1 MKNKYILIP
10 CIGLFFSCL
19 AFSSSCKSINQVHKA
34 SYLDKEILVSN
45 SVELNLAIASAS
57 LGNVIV
63 MKDGVWTDVV
73 IDFKSNSSAA
83 APITLRAQTS
93 GKVILNG
100 NSRLVFSKSNLVV
113 DGLLFQKG
121 AITKKDAAVVTFNSD
136 NCRLTNSAIIDYN
149 PSDFST
155 EYYWVLFKG
164 SHNRMD
170 HCYFTGKNNKQPVV
184 QNDEENSRYN
194 QVDRCYIKDIPYV
207 AKANGREI
215 LRIFGY
221 GHADQPGDDGAFFTV
236 EYNLFDHAHGEG
248 TEIVSLKSNHNIVRY
263 NTVIA
268 SRGGLV
274 GRRGKYNTFEGNFIF
289 GKGETGT
296 SGIRV
301 AGPYQRVINNYVSDV
316 TEDGLRLIAG
326 EYYEKSLT
334 GNFAA
339 KKKNLPK
346 YLHVQ
351 ECYFAQNTFVNCG
364 ENGINIGFNYKNQWP
379 SLQMVLFP
387 ENNRFV
393 NNLVYNCIGNAINIE
408 VVDKK
413 TPLDIFNFKPNFFE
427 GNLAFGTQ
435 ICNVSLP
442 AGIKNVDPKLKL
454 AKDGLY
460 RMTPK
465 SPAINGGSVSEVK
478 DDFVGVERDSNSD
491 IGAEEFGGVKPT
503 RHPLT
508 PNEVGPDWMLK
519 KIKN

>member
-1 MKNKYILIP
+1 MKNKIVLIS
-10 CIGLFFSCL
+10 CIGLLFSCS
-19 AFSSSCKSINQVHKA
+19 AFCSNAKSTNQVHKVNA
-34 SYLDKEILVSN
+34 TDKEILVSN
-45 SVELNLAIASAS
+45 QTELNSAIATAS
-57 LGNVIV
+57 PGSVIV

-73 IDFKSNSSAA
+73 IDFKSISSAME
-83 APITLRAQTS
+83 PITLRAQTS
-93 GKVILNG
+93 GKVVLNG
-100 NSRLVFSKSNLVV
+100 NSRLVFSKPYLVV
-113 DGLLFQKG
+113 DGLLFHKG
-121 AITKKDAAVVTFNSD
+121 TITKKDAAIVTFNSD

-149 PSDFST
+149 PSDFNT

-215 LRIFGY
+215 MRIFGY
-221 GHADQPGDDGAFFTV
+221 GHADQPGDDGAYFTV

-274 GRRGKYNTFEGNFIF
+274 GRRGKYNIFEGNFIF
-289 GKGETGT
+289 GKGEEGT

-301 AGPYQRVINNYVSDV
+301 AGPYHRVINNYVSDV
-316 TEDGLRLIAG
+316 TEDGLRLIVG

-346 YLHVQ
+346 YLQVQ

-393 NNLVYNCIGNAINIE
+393 NNLVYNCKGNAINIE
-408 VVDKK
+408 VIDKK
-413 TPLDIFNFKPNFFE
+413 APLDVFNFTPNFFE
-427 GNLAFGTQ
+427 GNLAFGQ
-435 ICNVSLP
+435 QVCNVSLP
-442 AGIKNVDPKLKL
+442 AGIKNIDPKMKSG
-454 AKDGLY
+454 KDGLY
-460 RMTPK
+460 RLVSK
-465 SPAINGGSVSEVK
+465 SPAINSGADSDVK
-478 DDFVGVERDSNSD
+478 DDFMGNVRDAKKD
-491 IGAEEFGGVKPT
+491 IGAEEFGESKAT
-503 RHPLT
+503 RQPLT
-508 PNEVGPDWMLK
+508 PSEVGPDWMLK
-519 KIKN
+519 K

>member
-1 MKNKYILIP
+1 MKNKLILTA
-10 CIGLFFSCL
+10 CIVLFSCL
-19 AFSSSCKSINQVHKA
+19 VFSANVVA
-34 SYLDKEILVSN
+34 KEILVSN
-45 SVELNLAIASAS
+45 AVELNSAIASAKP
-57 LGNVIV
+57 GDIIV
-63 MKDGVWTDVV
+63 MKDGVWTDII
-73 IDFKSNSSAA
+73 IDFKSISSATEA
-83 APITLRAQTS
+83 ITLRAQTP
-93 GKVILNG
+93 GKVVLNG
-100 NSRLVFSKSNLVV
+100 GSKLIFSKPNLIVE
-113 DGLLFQKG
+113 GLLFKKG
-121 AITKKDAAVVTFNSD
+121 VITKKDASVISFESE

-149 PSDFST
+149 PADFNT
-155 EYYWVLFKG
+155 EYFWVLFEG

-170 HCYFTGKNNKQPVV
+170 HCYFTGKSNKQPVI
-184 QNDEENSRYN
+184 QNGEENARYN

-268 SRGGLV
+268 SKGGLV

-289 GKGETGT
+289 GKGEAGT

-301 AGPYQRVINNYVSDV
+301 AGPHQRVINNYVSDV

-346 YLHVQ
+346 YLQVQ
-351 ECYFAQNTFVNCG
+351 DCYFAQNTFVNCG
-364 ENGINIGFNYKNQWP
+364 ENGINIGYNYKNQWP

-387 ENNRFV
+387 ENNKFV
-393 NNLVYNCIGNAINIE
+393 NNLVYNCEGNAVNIE
-408 VVDKK
+408 ILDSSS
-413 TPLDIFNFKPNFFE
+413 PLDAFKFKPNFFE
-427 GNLAFGTQ
+427 GNLVFGSQ

-442 AGIKNVDPKLKL
+442 SGITKADPKLKL
-454 AKDGLY
+454 GSDGLY
-460 RMTPK
+460 RLGSK
-465 SPAINGGSVSEVK
+465 SSAINSGATSDVK
-478 DDFVGVERDSNSD
+478 DDFLGVERDNKKD
-491 IGAEEFGGVKPT
+491 IGAEEFGGVIPT
-503 RHPLT
+503 RQPLT
-508 PNEVGPDWMLK
+508 PAEVGPDWLSK
-519 KIKN
+519 K

>member
-1 MKNKYILIP
+1 MKNKIVLIP
-10 CIGLFFSCL
+10 CIGLLFSCL
-19 AFSSSCKSINQVHKA
+19 AFCSNAKSINQGRKVN
-34 SYLDKEILVSN
+34 SIDKEILVTN
-45 SVELNLAIASAS
+45 LAELNSAIASAS
-57 LGNVIV
+57 SGNVIV
-63 MKDGVWTDVV
+63 MKDGIWTDIV
-73 IDFKSNSSAA
+73 IDFNSVASTTDV
-83 APITLRAQTS
+83 ITLRAQTP

-100 NSRLVFSKSNLVV
+100 TSRLVFFKPNLVV

-121 AITKKDAAVVTFNSD
+121 AITKKEVAVVTFNSD

-149 PSDFST
+149 PSDFNT
-155 EYYWVLFKG
+155 EYYWVLFNG

-170 HCYFTGKNNKQPVV
+170 HCYFTGKSNKQPVV
-184 QNDEENSRYN
+184 QNGEENARYN

-207 AKANGREI
+207 AKVNGREI

-221 GHADQPGDDGAFFTV
+221 GHADEPGDDGAYFTV

-289 GKGETGT
+289 GKGEEGT

-301 AGPYQRVINNYVSDV
+301 AGPHQKVINNYVADV

-334 GNFAA
+334 GNFAS

-346 YLHVQ
+346 YLQVQ
-351 ECYFAQNTFVNCG
+351 DCYFAQNTFVNCG
-364 ENGINIGFNYKNQWP
+364 ENGINIGFSYKNQWP

-387 ENNRFV
+387 ENNKFV
-393 NNLVYNCIGNAINIE
+393 NNLVYNAKGNAVNIE
-408 VVDKK
+408 VLDK
-413 TPLDIFNFKPNFFE
+413 TAPLDVFTFKPNLFE
-427 GNLAFGTQ
+427 ANMVFGQ
-435 ICNVSLP
+435 QVCNISLP
-442 AGIKNVDPKLKL
+442 AGIKNSDPKLKL
-454 AKDGLY
+454 GSDGLY
-460 RMTPK
+460 RLMAK
-465 SPAINGGSVSEVK
+465 SPAINNGSISEVK
-478 DDFVGVERDSNSD
+478 DDFEGVERGSKKD
-491 IGAEEFGGVKPT
+491 IGAEEFGGVKPI

-508 PNEVGPDWMLK
+508 PNEVGPYWLSK
-519 KIKN
+519 K

>member
-10 CIGLFFSCL
+10 CIRLLFSCL
-19 AFSSSCKSINQVHKA
+19 AFCSNAKSMNQVKKVN
-34 SYLDKEILVSN
+34 SIDKEILVSN
-45 SVELNLAIASAS
+45 QTELNAAIASAS
-57 LGNVIV
+57 QGNVIV
-63 MKDGVWTDVV
+63 MKEGLWTDVV
-73 IDFKSNSSAA
+73 IDFKSISSTT
-83 APITLRAQTS
+83 APITLRAQTP

-100 NSRLVFSKSNLVV
+100 NSRLIFSKPNLVV

-121 AITKKDAAVVTFNSD
+121 AITKKEVAVISFNSD
-136 NCRLTNSAIIDYN
+136 NCRLTNSVIIDYN
-149 PSDFST
+149 PTDFNT
-155 EYYWVLFKG
+155 EYYWVLFND
-164 SHNRMD
+164 SHNRVD
-170 HCYFTGKNNKQPVV
+170 HCYFTGKSNKQPVI
-184 QNDEENSRYN
+184 QNAEENARYN

-221 GHADQPGDDGAFFTV
+221 GHADQPGDDGAYFIV

-268 SRGGLV
+268 SKGGLV

-289 GKGETGT
+289 GKGEPGT

-346 YLHVQ
+346 YLQVQ

-387 ENNRFV
+387 ENNKFV
-393 NNLVYNCIGNAINIE
+393 NNWVYNSKGNAINIE
-408 VVDKK
+408 VLDVSP
-413 TPLDIFNFKPNFFE
+413 PLDAFQFKPNFFE
-427 GNLAFGTQ
+427 GNLAFGQ
-435 ICNVSLP
+435 KVCNTSLP
-442 AGIKNVDPKLKL
+442 AGIKAIDPKLKL
-454 AKDGLY
+454 GSDGLY
-460 RMTPK
+460 RLMAK
-465 SPAINGGSVSEVK
+465 SPAINYGAISDVK
-478 DDFVGVERDSNSD
+478 DDFEGVERDSKKD
-491 IGAEEFGGVKPT
+491 IGAEEFGDSKAT

-508 PNEVGPDWMLK
+508 PNEVGPDWLSK
-519 KIKN
+519 K

>member
-1 MKNKYILIP
+1 MKNKYSVLS
-10 CIGLFFSCL
+10 CIGLLFSCL
-19 AFSSSCKSINQVHKA
+19 AFCSNTKSIHQSHHNNSFV
-34 SYLDKEILVSN
+34 DKEILVSN
-45 SVELNLAIASAS
+45 QAELNSAIAIATPGS
-57 LGNVIV
+57 VIV
-63 MKDGVWTDVV
+63 MTDGIWTDVT
-73 IDFKSNSSAA
+73 IDFKSISSDSE
-83 APITLRAQTS
+83 PVVLRAQTP

-100 NSRLVFSKSNLVV
+100 TSKLIFSKPNLVV

-121 AITKKDAAVVTFNSD
+121 TLTKKDTAVILFNSD
-136 NCRLTNSAIIDYN
+136 KCRFTNSAIIDYN
-149 PSDFST
+149 PTDFNT
-155 EYYWVLFKG
+155 EYYWVLFNG
-164 SHNRMD
+164 SNNRMD
-170 HCYFTGKNNKQPVV
+170 HCYFSGKSNKQPVV
-184 QNDEENSRYN
+184 QNGEENARYN

-334 GNFAA
+334 ENFAS

-346 YLHVQ
+346 YLQVQ

-387 ENNRFV
+387 ENNKFV
-393 NNLVYNCIGNAINIE
+393 NNLVYDCKGSAINIE
-408 VVDKK
+408 VLDTT
-413 TPLDIFNFKPNFFE
+413 TPLDIFKFKPNFFE
-427 GNLAFGTQ
+427 GNLVYGSQ
-435 ICNVSLP
+435 VCNVSLP
-442 AGIKNVDPKLKL
+442 KGIKNSDPKLKL
-454 AKDGLY
+454 AKNGLY
-460 RMTPK
+460 RLTPK
-465 SPAINGGSVSEVK
+465 SSAIDSGVVSEIK
-478 DDFVGVERDSNSD
+478 DDCMGVVRDSESD
-491 IGAEEFGGVKPT
+491 IGAEEFGSVVPI

-508 PNEVGPDWMLK
+508 PQEVGPDWMLK
-519 KIKN
+519 K

>member
-1 MKNKYILIP
+1 MKNKIVLIP
-10 CIGLFFSCL
+10 CIGLLFSCL
-19 AFSSSCKSINQVHKA
+19 AFSSSAKFMNKRPKVNLIA
-34 SYLDKEILVSN
+34 KEILVSN
-45 SVELNLAIASAS
+45 SLELNSAIASAS
-57 LGNVIV
+57 PGNVIV
-63 MKDGVWTDVV
+63 MKEGIWTDAV
-73 IDFKSNSSAA
+73 IDFKSISSATE
-83 APITLRAQTS
+83 PITLRAQTP

-100 NSRLVFSKSNLVV
+100 SSRLIFSKSNLVV

-121 AITKKDAAVVTFNSD
+121 TITKKDAAVVLFNSD

-149 PSDFST
+149 PADFNT
-155 EYYWVLFKG
+155 EYYWVLFNG

-170 HCYFTGKNNKQPVV
+170 HCYFTGKSNKQPVV
-184 QNDEENSRYN
+184 QNGEENARYN

-221 GHADQPGDDGAFFTV
+221 GHADEAGDDGAYFTV

-301 AGPYQRVINNYVSDV
+301 AGPYQRVINNYVADV

-346 YLHVQ
+346 YLQVQ
-351 ECYFAQNTFVNCG
+351 DCYFAQNTFVNCG

-387 ENNRFV
+387 ENNKFI
-393 NNLVYNCIGNAINIE
+393 NNLVYNCKGNAINIE
-408 VVDKK
+408 ALDL
-413 TPLDIFNFKPNFFE
+413 TAPLNAFHFKPNFFE
-427 GNLAFGTQ
+427 GNLAFGQ
-435 ICNVSLP
+435 QVCNTSLP
-442 AGIKNVDPKLKL
+442 AGIKAIDPKLKL
-454 AKDGLY
+454 GSDGLY
-460 RMTPK
+460 RLMDK
-465 SPAINGGSVSEVK
+465 SPAINNGSIADVK
-478 DDFVGVERDSNSD
+478 DDFAGVERDSKKD
-491 IGAEEFGGVKPT
+491 IGAEEFGGVKPI

-508 PNEVGPDWMLK
+508 PSEVGPNWLSK
-519 KIKN
+519 K

>member
-1 MKNKYILIP
+1 MKNKYILIL
-10 CIGLFFSCL
+10 CIGLLFSSL
-19 AFSSSCKSINQVHKA
+19 AFCSNVKSANQLHKVNA
-34 SYLDKEILVSN
+34 TDKEILVSN
-45 SVELNLAIASAS
+45 QTELNSAIATAS
-57 LGNVIV
+57 PGSVIV

-73 IDFKSNSSAA
+73 IDFKSISSNT
-83 APITLRAQTS
+83 APITLRAQTP

-100 NSRLVFSKSNLVV
+100 GSKLIFSKPNLVI

-121 AITKKDAAVVTFNSD
+121 TIAKKDAAVVLFNSD

-149 PSDFST
+149 PADFNT
-155 EYYWVLFKG
+155 EYYWVLFNG

-170 HCYFTGKNNKQPVV
+170 HCYFTGKSNKQPVV
-184 QNDEENSRYN
+184 QNGEENARYN

-326 EYYEKSLT
+326 EYYKKSLT

-346 YLHVQ
+346 YLQVQ

-393 NNLVYNCIGNAINIE
+393 NNLVYNCKGNAINIE
-408 VVDKK
+408 VVDK
-413 TPLDIFNFKPNFFE
+413 TAPLDIFNFKPNFFE
-427 GNLAFGTQ
+427 GNLVFGPQ
-435 ICNVSLP
+435 VCNTSLP
-442 AGIKNVDPKLKL
+442 TGIKNIDPKIKSG
-454 AKDGLY
+454 KDALY
-460 RMTPK
+460 RLVSK
-465 SPAINGGSVSEVK
+465 SPAINSGADSDVK
-478 DDFVGVERDSNSD
+478 DDFMGNIRDSKKD
-491 IGAEEFGGVKPT
+491 VGAEEFGGAAAT
-503 RHPLT
+503 RYPLT

-519 KIKN
+519 K

>member
-10 CIGLFFSCL
+10 CIGLMFSCL
-19 AFSSSCKSINQVHKA
+19 AFCSNAKSINQVQKVN
-34 SYLDKEILVSN
+34 SPGKEILVATQA
-45 SVELNLAIASAS
+45 ELNSAIVTAKP
-57 LGNVIV
+57 GDIIV
-63 MKDGVWTDVV
+63 MKDGVWTDIVL
-73 IDFKSNSSAA
+73 DFKSSASSTES
-83 APITLRAQTS
+83 ITLRAQTP
-93 GKVILNG
+93 GKVVLNG
-100 NSRLVFSKSNLVV
+100 GSKLIFSKPNLIVE
-113 DGLLFQKG
+113 GLLFKKG
-121 AITKKDAAVVTFNSD
+121 VITKKDASVISFESE

-149 PSDFST
+149 PADFNT
-155 EYYWVLFKG
+155 EYYWVLFNG

-170 HCYFTGKNNKQPVV
+170 HCYFTGKSNKQPVV
-184 QNDEENSRYN
+184 QNGEENARYN

-221 GHADQPGDDGAFFTV
+221 GHADQPGDDGAYFTV

-268 SRGGLV
+268 SKGGLV
-274 GRRGKYNTFEGNFIF
+274 GRRGKYNIFEGNFIF
-289 GKGETGT
+289 GKGEAGT

-346 YLHVQ
+346 YLQVQ
-351 ECYFAQNTFVNCG
+351 DCYFAQNTFVNCG
-364 ENGINIGFNYKNQWP
+364 ENGINIGYNYKNQWP

-387 ENNRFV
+387 ENNKFI
-393 NNLVYNCIGNAINIE
+393 NNLVYNSKGNAINIE
-408 VVDKK
+408 VLDL
-413 TPLDIFNFKPNFFE
+413 TPPLDAFKFKPNFFE
-427 GNLAFGTQ
+427 GNLVFGQ
-435 ICNVSLP
+435 QVCNVSLP
-442 AGIKNVDPKLKL
+442 AGIKNVDPKMKL
-454 AKDGLY
+454 GSDGLY
-460 RMTPK
+460 RLMAK
-465 SPAINGGSVSEVK
+465 SPAINNGAVSEVK
-478 DDFVGVERDSNSD
+478 DDFVGVERDSKND
-491 IGAEEFGGVKPT
+491 IGAEEFGESKAT

-508 PNEVGPDWMLK
+508 PNEVGPDWLSK
-519 KIKN
+519 K

>member
-1 MKNKYILIP
+1 MKNKIVLVL
-10 CIGLFFSCL
+10 CIGLLFSCL
-19 AFSSSCKSINQVHKA
+19 AFCSNVKSMNQINKVN
-34 SYLDKEILVSN
+34 SIDKEILVSN
-45 SVELNLAIASAS
+45 QVELNSAIASAS
-57 LGNVIV
+57 SGSIIV

-73 IDFKSNSSAA
+73 IDYKSISSPTE
-83 APITLRAQTS
+83 PIILRAQTS

-100 NSRLVFSKSNLVV
+100 NSRLVFSKPNLVV

-149 PSDFST
+149 PSDFNT

-170 HCYFTGKNNKQPVV
+170 HCYFTGKSNKQPVV

-221 GHADQPGDDGAFFTV
+221 GHADEAGDDGAYFTV

-268 SRGGLV
+268 SKGGLV

-316 TEDGLRLIAG
+316 AEDGLRLIAG

-334 GNFAA
+334 GDFAA

-346 YLHVQ
+346 YLQVQ

-379 SLQMVLFP
+379 GLQMVLFP

-393 NNLVYNCIGNAINIE
+393 NNLVYNCKGNAINIE

-413 TPLDIFNFKPNFFE
+413 APLDVFNFKPNFFE
-427 GNLAFGTQ
+427 GNLAFGQ
-435 ICNVSLP
+435 QVCNVLLP
-442 AGIKNVDPKLKL
+442 AGIKIVDPKMKL
-454 AKDGLY
+454 ATDGLY
-460 RMTPK
+460 RLVSK
-465 SPAINGGSVSEVK
+465 SPAINSGADSEVK
-478 DDFVGVERDSNSD
+478 DDIMGNVRDTKKD
-491 IGAEEFGGVKPT
+491 IGAEEFGGVTPT

-519 KIKN
+519 K

>member
-10 CIGLFFSCL
+10 CIGLLFSCL
-19 AFSSSCKSINQVHKA
+19 AFCLNAKSINQVQKVN
-34 SYLDKEILVSN
+34 SPGKEILVTTQT
-45 SVELNLAIASAS
+45 ELYSAIASAKP
-57 LGNVIV
+57 GDVIV

-73 IDFKSNSSAA
+73 INFNSIASSTES
-83 APITLRAQTS
+83 ITLRAQIP
-93 GKVILNG
+93 GKVVLNG
-100 NSRLVFSKSNLVV
+100 GSKLIFSKPNLVV
-113 DGLLFQKG
+113 QGLLFKKG
-121 AITKKDAAVVTFNSD
+121 VITKKDASVISFESE
-136 NCRLTNSAIIDYN
+136 NCRLTNSGIIDYN
-149 PSDFST
+149 PADFNT
-155 EYYWVLFKG
+155 EYYWVLFNG
-164 SHNRMD
+164 SHNRVD
-170 HCYFTGKNNKQPVV
+170 HCYFTGKSNKQPVM
-184 QNDEENSRYN
+184 QNGEENARYN
-194 QVDRCYIKDIPYV
+194 KVDRCYIKDIPYV

-221 GHADQPGDDGAFFTV
+221 GHADQPGDDGAYFTV

-274 GRRGKYNTFEGNFIF
+274 GRRGKFNTFEGNFVF
-289 GKGETGT
+289 GKGEPGT

-301 AGPYQRVINNYVSDV
+301 AGPFHRVINNYVADV

-346 YLHVQ
+346 YLQVQ
-351 ECYFAQNTFVNCG
+351 DCYIAQNTFVNCG

-387 ENNRFV
+387 ENNKFV
-393 NNLVYNCIGNAINIE
+393 NNLVYNCKGNAINIE
-408 VVDKK
+408 VLDTT
-413 TPLDIFNFKPNFFE
+413 TPLDVFHFKPNFFE
-427 GNLAFGTQ
+427 SNLVFGSK

-442 AGIKNVDPKLKL
+442 SGIIKSDPKLKL
-454 AKDGLY
+454 GSDGLY
-460 RMTPK
+460 RLVSK
-465 SPAINGGSVSEVK
+465 SPAINNGADSDAK
-478 DDFVGVERDSNSD
+478 DDFEGSLRDAKRD
-491 IGAEEFGGVKPT
+491 IGAQEFGTVTPV

-519 KIKN
+519 K

>member
-10 CIGLFFSCL
+10 CIGLLFSCL
-19 AFSSSCKSINQVHKA
+19 AFYSNVKSMNQVNKVN
-34 SYLDKEILVSN
+34 SIDKEILVSN
-45 SVELNLAIASAS
+45 SVELNSAIASVS
-57 LGNVIV
+57 SGSIIV

-73 IDFKSNSSAA
+73 IDFNSISSAT
-83 APITLRAQTS
+83 APITLRAQTP

-100 NSRLVFSKSNLVV
+100 NSKLIFSKPNLVV
-113 DGLLFQKG
+113 DGILFQKG
-121 AITKKDAAVVTFNSD
+121 TITKNDTAIVLFNSD
-136 NCRLTNSAIIDYN
+136 NCRMTNSAIIDYN
-149 PSDFST
+149 PADFNT
-155 EYYWVLFKG
+155 EYYWVLFNG

-170 HCYFTGKNNKQPVV
+170 HCYFTGKSNKQPVL
-184 QNDEENSRYN
+184 QNGEENARYN

-207 AKANGREI
+207 EKANGREI
-215 LRIFGY
+215 MRIFGY
-221 GHADQPGDDGAFFTV
+221 GHADEPGDDGAFFTV

-268 SRGGLV
+268 SKGGLV

-289 GKGETGT
+289 GKGEEGT

-301 AGPYQRVINNYVSDV
+301 AGPYQRVINNYVADV

-346 YLHVQ
+346 YLQVQ
-351 ECYFAQNTFVNCG
+351 ECFFAQNTFVNCG
-364 ENGINIGFNYKNQWP
+364 KNGINIGFNYKNQWP

-387 ENNRFV
+387 ENNKFV
-393 NNLVYNCIGNAINIE
+393 NNLVYNCKGNAINIE
-408 VVDKK
+408 VVDK
-413 TPLDIFNFKPNFFE
+413 TAPLDVFNFKPNFFE
-427 GNLAFGTQ
+427 ANLAFGPKA
-435 ICNVSLP
+435 CNVLLP
-442 AGIKNVDPKLKL
+442 AGIKNVDPKMISGN
-454 AKDGLY
+454 DGLY
-460 RMTPK
+460 RLVSK
-465 SPAINGGSVSEVK
+465 SPAINSGADSDVK
-478 DDFVGVERDSNSD
+478 DDFMGNVRDANKD
-491 IGAEEFGGVKPT
+491 IGAEEFGSAAST

-519 KIKN
+519 K

>member
-1 MKNKYILIP
+1 MKNKFILTA
-10 CIGLFFSCL
+10 CIGLLFSGL
-19 AFSSSCKSINQVHKA
+19 AFCSNAKSMNIVQQGNAV
-34 SYLDKEILVSN
+34 SKEILVSN
-45 SVELNLAIASAS
+45 SVELNSAIASAKP
-57 LGNVIV
+57 GTVIV
-63 MKDGVWTDVV
+63 MKEGVWTDVV
-73 IDFKSNSSAA
+73 INFNAIANSTES
-83 APITLRAQTS
+83 ITLRAQTP

-100 NSRLVFSKSNLVV
+100 GSKLIFSKPNLVV
-113 DGLLFQKG
+113 EGLLFKKG
-121 AITKKDAAVVTFNSD
+121 VITKKDASVISFESE
-136 NCRLTNSAIIDYN
+136 NCRLTNSGIIDYN
-149 PSDFST
+149 PADFNT
-155 EYYWVLFKG
+155 EYYWVLFNG
-164 SHNRMD
+164 SHNRVD
-170 HCYFTGKNNKQPVV
+170 HCYFTGKNNKQPVI
-184 QNDEENSRYN
+184 QNGEVNARYN

-221 GHADQPGDDGAFFTV
+221 GHADQAGDDGAYFTV

-268 SRGGLV
+268 SKGGLV

-289 GKGETGT
+289 GKGEPGT

-346 YLHVQ
+346 YLQVQ
-351 ECYFAQNTFVNCG
+351 ECYFAHNTFVNCG

-387 ENNRFV
+387 ENNKFV
-393 NNLVYNCIGNAINIE
+393 NNLVYNCEGNALNIE
-408 VVDKK
+408 ILD
-413 TPLDIFNFKPNFFE
+413 TTSPLDAFKFKPNFFE
-427 GNLAFGTQ
+427 GNLVFGSQ

-442 AGIKNVDPKLKL
+442 SGVTKTDPKLKL
-454 AKDGLY
+454 GSEGLY
-460 RMTPK
+460 RIMAK
-465 SPAINGGSVSEVK
+465 SPAINTGSISDVK
-478 DDFVGVERDSNSD
+478 DDFVGAVRDSKKD
-491 IGAEEFGGVKPT
+491 IGAEEFGDSKAI

-508 PNEVGPDWMLK
+508 PKEVGPDWLSK
-519 KIKN
+519 K

>member
-1 MKNKYILIP
+1 MKNKIVLIP
-10 CIGLFFSCL
+10 CIGLLFSCL
-19 AFSSSCKSINQVHKA
+19 AFCSNAKSINQGRKVT
-34 SYLDKEILVSN
+34 SLEKEILVTN
-45 SVELNLAIASAS
+45 QVELDSAIASAS
-57 LGNVIV
+57 PGNVIV

-73 IDFKSNSSAA
+73 IDFNSVASKIDV
-83 APITLRAQTS
+83 ITLRAQTP

-100 NSRLVFSKSNLVV
+100 NSRLVFSKPNLVV

-121 AITKKDAAVVTFNSD
+121 TITKKEAAVVIFNSD

-149 PSDFST
+149 PADFNT
-155 EYYWVLFKG
+155 EYYWVLFNG

-184 QNDEENSRYN
+184 QNGEENARYN

-221 GHADQPGDDGAFFTV
+221 GHADEPGDDGAYFTV

-268 SRGGLV
+268 SKGGLV
-274 GRRGKYNTFEGNFIF
+274 GRRGKYNTFEGNFIL

-301 AGPYQRVINNYVSDV
+301 AGPHQKVINNYVADV

-346 YLHVQ
+346 YLQVQ
-351 ECYFAQNTFVNCG
+351 DCYFAQNTFVNCG
-364 ENGINIGFNYKNQWP
+364 ENGINIGFSYKNQWP
-379 SLQMVLFP
+379 NLQMVLFP
-387 ENNRFV
+387 ENNKFV
-393 NNLVYNCIGNAINIE
+393 NNLVYNCRGNAVNIE
-408 VVDKK
+408 VLDK
-413 TPLDIFNFKPNFFE
+413 TAPLDVFQFKPNLFE
-427 GNLAFGTQ
+427 GNMVFGQ
-435 ICNVSLP
+435 QVCNVSLP
-442 AGIKNVDPKLKL
+442 EGIKNVDPKLKL
-454 AKDGLY
+454 GSDGLY
-460 RMTPK
+460 RLVSK
-465 SPAINGGSVSEVK
+465 SPAINSGVVSEVN
-478 DDFVGVERDSNSD
+478 DDFVGVARDSKKD
-491 IGAEEFGGVKPT
+491 IGAEEFGGVKPI

-508 PNEVGPDWMLK
+508 PKEVGPDWLL
-519 KIKN
+519 IK